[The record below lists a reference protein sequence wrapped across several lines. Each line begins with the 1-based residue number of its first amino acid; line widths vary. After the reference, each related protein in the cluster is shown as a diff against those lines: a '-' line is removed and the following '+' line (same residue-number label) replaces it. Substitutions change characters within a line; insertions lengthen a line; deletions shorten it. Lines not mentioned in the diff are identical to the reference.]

1 MIMTFEYKNNIELDK
16 LKKSSTISVFC
27 NHCGLV
33 KENCSVKNY
42 ISITSKI
49 RIMNDTDEITG
60 LYLCRKCSKKLQD
73 TNKSIVEKANKSKD
87 IFYSNPDNRKVHVCK
102 DTIVKENSY
111 KKMVITNKEKYGE
124 DYYNNFWKKADR
136 EKAIKSNRENRIV
149 RNNDFLN
156 KLEDNLKILQE
167 NILNGYIE
175 KLDKNNKIHKE
186 FIRRKL
192 GLMNYQHINIF
203 FYNTICNFVKNGTLD
218 DDIVILKNTNVKR
231 SSNGS
236 VKRGWVKIKDL
247 IIKYE
252 SQIELSYILYN
263 KENFISGKLKRNN
276 MNFVYA
282 DFRYF
287 PDFYD
292 TTTDTNIEIK
302 DVETYKKDKI
312 TIDKKLN
319 SCKSIIVLNT
329 DIPIFYKDLAKTL
342 INEYEKT
349 KRNG

>member
-1 MIMTFEYKNNIELDK
+1 MIMIFEYKNNIESDK
-16 LKKSSTISVFC
+16 LKKSSKISVFC
-27 NHCGLV
+27 NHCGLI

-42 ISITSKI
+42 IIITSRVRK
-49 RIMNDTDEITG
+49 MNDTDEITG

-73 TNKSIVEKANKSKD
+73 TNKSIVEKTNKSKD
-87 IFYSNPDNRKVHVCK
+87 IFYSNIDNRKVHVCK
-102 DTIVKENSY
+102 DTIVKENLY
-111 KKMVITNKEKYGE
+111 KKMVTTNKEKYGE

-136 EKAIKSNRENRIV
+136 EKAIKSYKENRIV

-231 SSNGS
+231 QSNGS

-263 KENFISGKLKRNN
+263 KEKFISGKLKRNN
-276 MNFVYA
+276 RNFAYD

-292 TTTDTNIEIK
+292 TTTDINIEVK

-312 TIDKKLN
+312 TIDRKLK

-329 DIPIFYKDLAKTL
+329 NIPIFYKDLAKTL

>member
-1 MIMTFEYKNNIELDK
+1 
-16 LKKSSTISVFC
+16 
-27 NHCGLV
+27 
-33 KENCSVKNY
+33 
-42 ISITSKI
+42 
-49 RIMNDTDEITG
+49 
-60 LYLCRKCSKKLQD
+60 
-73 TNKSIVEKANKSKD
+73 
-87 IFYSNPDNRKVHVCK
+87 
-102 DTIVKENSY
+102 
-111 KKMVITNKEKYGE
+111 MVITSKEKYGE
-124 DYYNNFWKKADR
+124 DYYKRLLQKTDKEKRLKKY
-136 EKAIKSNRENRIV
+136 KENIIV
-149 RNNDFLN
+149 RNSEFLS
-156 KLEDNLKILQE
+156 KLEDNLEILQE

-276 MNFVYA
+276 RNFVYD

-292 TTTDTNIEIK
+292 KTTDTNIEIK
-302 DVETYKKDKI
+302 DIETYKKDKI

-329 DIPIFYKDLAKTL
+329 DIPIFYKDLVKTL

>member
-1 MIMTFEYKNNIELDK
+1 MTFEYKNNNIELDE
-16 LKKSSTISVFC
+16 LKKSSTISVLC
-27 NHCGLV
+27 NHCGIL

-42 ISITSKI
+42 ISSISKV
-49 RIMNDTDEITG
+49 RKMNDTYEITG
-60 LYLCRKCSKKLQD
+60 IYLCRKCSKKLQD

-87 IFYSNPDNRKVHVCK
+87 IFYSNPNNRKLHVCK
-102 DTIVKENSY
+102 DPIVKENLY
-111 KKMVITNKEKYGE
+111 KKMVITCKEKYGE
-124 DYYNNFWKKADR
+124 NYYKELLKNTDK
-136 EKAIKSNRENRIV
+136 EKRIKSYKENKILK
-149 RNNDFLN
+149 NNHFLKN
-156 KLEDNLKILQE
+156 IEDNLKILE
-167 NILNGYIE
+167 EDILNDYIK

-203 FYNTICNFVKNGTLD
+203 FYNNMCNFIKNSKLD
-218 DDIVILKNTNVKR
+218 DEIVILKNTNVKR

-247 IIKYE
+247 IIKYD

-276 MNFVYA
+276 NHFIY
-282 DFRYF
+282 DNFRYY

-292 TTTDTNIEIK
+292 TLTNTNIEIK
-302 DVETYKKDKI
+302 DVETYKKDKVI
-312 TIDKKLN
+312 IDKKLN
-319 SCKSIIVLNT
+319 SCISIIVLNT
-329 DIPIFYKDLAKTL
+329 DIPIFYKDLARTL

-349 KRNG
+349 KKNG

>member
-1 MIMTFEYKNNIELDK
+1 MTFEYKNNIELDK
-16 LKKSSTISVFC
+16 LKKSSTILVFC

-49 RIMNDTDEITG
+49 RKMNDTDEITG
-60 LYLCRKCSKKLQD
+60 LYLCRRCSKKLQD
-73 TNKSIVEKANKSKD
+73 TNKSIVEKANKSKN
-87 IFYSNPDNRKVHVCK
+87 IFYSNPENRKVHTCK
-102 DTIVKENSY
+102 DHIVKENLY
-111 KKMVITNKEKYGE
+111 KKMVIKNKEKYGE
-124 DYYNNFWKKADR
+124 DYYKRLLQKTDK
-136 EKAIKSNRENRIV
+136 EKRLKNYKENRIV
-149 RNNDFLN
+149 SNNEFFS
-156 KLEDNLKILQE
+156 KLEDNLEILQE
-167 NILNGYIE
+167 SILKGDIE
-175 KLDKNNKIHKE
+175 KLDKNNKLHKE

-192 GLMNYQHINIF
+192 GLMKYQHINIF
-203 FYNTICNFVKNGTLD
+203 FYNNICNFIKNGTLD
-218 DDIVILKNTNVKR
+218 DDVVILKNTNVKR

-276 MNFVYA
+276 KNFIY
-282 DFRYF
+282 DGNFRYF

-319 SCKSIIVLNT
+319 SCNSIIVLNT

-349 KRNG
+349 KKNG

>member
-1 MIMTFEYKNNIELDK
+1 MTFEYKNNIELDK

-27 NHCGLV
+27 NHCGFV

-42 ISITSKI
+42 IISTSKV
-49 RIMNDTDEITG
+49 RKMNDTDEVTG

-73 TNKSIVEKANKSKD
+73 TNKYIVEKSNQSKK
-87 IFYSNPDNRKVHVCK
+87 IFYSNPDNKKLHVCK
-102 DTIVKENSY
+102 DSVVKENLY
-111 KKMVITNKEKYGE
+111 KKMVITNKKKYGE
-124 DYYNNFWKKADR
+124 DYYKRLLQKTDK
-136 EKAIKSNRENRIV
+136 EKRLKSYKENRV
-149 RNNDFLN
+149 FRNNEFLS

-167 NILNGYIE
+167 NILSGYIE

-192 GLMNYQHINIF
+192 GLMNYQHINDF
-203 FYNTICNFVKNGTLD
+203 FYNNICNFIKNGTLD
-218 DDIVILKNTNVKR
+218 DNIVILKNTNIKR

-276 MNFVYA
+276 KSFVYDD

-312 TIDKKLN
+312 IIDKKLN
-319 SCKSIIVLNT
+319 SCKSIIVFNT

>member
-1 MIMTFEYKNNIELDK
+1 
-16 LKKSSTISVFC
+16 
-27 NHCGLV
+27 
-33 KENCSVKNY
+33 
-42 ISITSKI
+42 
-49 RIMNDTDEITG
+49 
-60 LYLCRKCSKKLQD
+60 
-73 TNKSIVEKANKSKD
+73 
-87 IFYSNPDNRKVHVCK
+87 
-102 DTIVKENSY
+102 
-111 KKMVITNKEKYGE
+111 MVITNKEKYGE
-124 DYYNNFWKKADR
+124 DYYKKLLQKTDKLKR
-136 EKAIKSNRENRIV
+136 LKNYKDNRVV
-149 RNNDFLN
+149 RNNAFLS

-167 NILNGYIE
+167 NILNGHIE

-192 GLMNYQHINIF
+192 GLMNYQHVNIF
-203 FYNTICNFVKNGTLD
+203 FYNTICDFVKNGTLD

-247 IIKYE
+247 IIKYD
-252 SQIELSYILYN
+252 SQIELSYIIYN
-263 KENFISGKLKRNN
+263 KENFISGALKRNN
-276 MNFVYA
+276 RNFIY
-282 DFRYF
+282 DNFKYY

-292 TTTDTNIEIK
+292 IITDTNIEVK
-302 DVETYKKDKI
+302 DTETYKKDKI

-319 SCKSIIVLNT
+319 SCKSIIILNI

>member
-1 MIMTFEYKNNIELDK
+1 MTFEYKNNIELSG
-16 LKKSSTISVFC
+16 LKKSSTISILC
-27 NHCGLV
+27 NHCGLL

-42 ISITSKI
+42 IIITSKV
-49 RIMNDTDEITG
+49 RKMNDTDEITG
-60 LYLCRKCSKKLQD
+60 VYLCRKCSKKLQD

-87 IFYSNPDNRKVHVCK
+87 IFYSNPDNRKVHACK
-102 DTIVKENSY
+102 DPIIKEKLY
-111 KKMVITNKEKYGE
+111 RKMVLTCKEKYGE
-124 DYYNNFWKKADR
+124 NYYKELLKNTDK
-136 EKAIKSNRENRIV
+136 EKRIKSYKENKILK
-149 RNNDFLN
+149 NNYFLN
-156 KLEDNLKILQE
+156 NIEENLKILE
-167 NILNGYIE
+167 EDILNGHIE

-192 GLMNYQHINIF
+192 DLMNYQHINIF
-203 FYNTICNFVKNGTLD
+203 FYNNICNFIKNSSLD

-263 KENFISGKLKRNN
+263 KEKFISRKLKRNN
-276 MNFVYA
+276 N
-282 DFRYF
+282 YF
-287 PDFYD
+287 IYDDVFKYYPDFYD

-302 DVETYKKDKI
+302 DKETYKKDKVI
-312 TIDKKLN
+312 IDKKLN
-319 SCKSIIVLNT
+319 SCRSIIVLNK
-329 DIPIFYKDLAKTL
+329 DIPSFYKDLAKTL

-349 KRNG
+349 KKNR